1 MKPEEIREILEQHQ
15 KWLMGNGG
23 SRANLRGADL
33 SDANLSDANLSG
45 ADLCDAVL
53 RRADLSDANLSDANL
68 RGANLS
74 DADLRRADLRD
85 ANLSDAN
92 LSGANLC
99 DADLCDANLRGA
111 LNMIKLMGVCLGN
124 RYYKSIGSGLCNMG
138 YTFTVGLNTLRD
150 GEVFASDDRATCSAP
165 GFHFASESWC
175 KRDYGS
181 RRYMALIRIPTKEE
195 YEPIE
200 INEPWATDGKASA
213 SAIII
218 EKVFEDGK
226 DVTAQFVGWADGKGS
241 KVKEAAQ

>member
-23 SRANLRGADL
+23 SG
-33 SDANLSDANLSG
+33 
-45 ADLCDAVL
+45 
-53 RRADLSDANLSDANL
+53 ANL

-74 DADLRRADLRD
+74 DADLRRAD
-85 ANLSDAN
+85 
-92 LSGANLC
+92 
-99 DADLCDANLRGA
+99 LRGA